1 MGLDAANRAGQT
13 KTSLTPERD
22 EREDAQMARGSVAS
36 RDEAYNYQDEQ
47 GEGWAGRLL
56 LDALE
61 VAIITTLIFLVA
73 RVFVQNYQV
82 DGPSMTPTLLNNEY
96 ILVNKVDYDFHTPQR
111 GDVIVFKYPKDTSR
125 DFVKRVI
132 GIPGDTVT
140 ITADGVVSVDGVTL
154 QEPYTNNLLN
164 IYGPEHVTLA
174 AGQYFVLGDNRG
186 DSSDSRDWG
195 PVPQS
200 DIIGKAEFVYW
211 PLPDIH
217 ALHDWSGNFSGVS
230 SSGQ

>member
-1 MGLDAANRAGQT
+1 
-13 KTSLTPERD
+13 
-22 EREDAQMARGSVAS
+22 MARGSVAP
-36 RDEAYNYQDEQ
+36 RDDTYNYQDEQ

-82 DGPSMTPTLLNNEY
+82 DGPSMTPTLLNSQY
-96 ILVNKVDYDFHTPQR
+96 ILVNKADYYMHAPQR
-111 GDVIVFKYPKDTSR
+111 GDVIVFRYPRDPSR

-132 GIPGDTVT
+132 GIPGDTVYV
-140 ITADGVVSVDGVTL
+140 AGNGVVTVDGVTL
-154 QEPYTNNLLN
+154 NEPYTNNQLN
-164 IYGPEHVTLA
+164 YYGPEHWTLA

-195 PVPQS
+195 PVPLG

-211 PLPDIH
+211 PLNDVH
-217 ALHDWSGNFSGVS
+217 TLKNWSSTFSGIPS
-230 SSGQ
+230 H

>member
-1 MGLDAANRAGQT
+1 
-13 KTSLTPERD
+13 
-22 EREDAQMARGSVAS
+22 MARGSVAS
-36 RDEAYNYQDEQ
+36 RDETYNYQDEQ
-47 GEGWAGRLL
+47 GEKWAGRLL

-96 ILVNKVDYDFHTPQR
+96 ILVNKADYYLHTPQR
-111 GDVIVFKYPKDTSR
+111 GDVIVFRFPRDTSR

-132 GIPGDTVT
+132 GLPGDTVN
-140 ITADGVVSVDGVTL
+140 ITANGVVSVDGVQL
-154 QEPYTNNLLN
+154 NEPYTNDQLN
-164 IYGPEHVTLA
+164 YYGPQSWKLS

-195 PVPQS
+195 PVPIG

-211 PLPDIH
+211 PVNEAHP
-217 ALHDWSGNFSGVS
+217 LHDWSGAFSSVK
-230 SSGQ
+230 

>member
-1 MGLDAANRAGQT
+1 
-13 KTSLTPERD
+13 
-22 EREDAQMARGSVAS
+22 MARGSVAS
-36 RDEAYNYQDEQ
+36 RDESYNYQDEQ

-61 VAIITTLIFLVA
+61 VAIITTLIFLLA

-82 DGPSMTPTLLNNEY
+82 DGPSMTPTLLNSQY
-96 ILVNKVDYDFHTPQR
+96 ILVNKADYYLHAPQR
-111 GDVIVFKYPKDTSR
+111 GDVIVFRYPRDPSR

-132 GIPGDTVT
+132 GVPGDTVR
-140 ITADGVVSVDGVTL
+140 ITGSGVVSVDGVRL
-154 QEPYTNNLLN
+154 SEPYTNDLTNY
-164 IYGPEHVTLA
+164 YGPETWTLK

-195 PVPQS
+195 PVPRT

-211 PLPDIH
+211 PLPDAH
-217 ALHDWSGNFSGVS
+217 VLHDYSGNFSRIHTP
-230 SSGQ
+230 

>member
-1 MGLDAANRAGQT
+1 
-13 KTSLTPERD
+13 
-22 EREDAQMARGSVAS
+22 MARGSVAP
-36 RDEAYNYQDEQ
+36 RDETYNYQDEQ

-61 VAIITTLIFLVA
+61 VAVITTLIFLIA

-82 DGPSMTPTLLNNEY
+82 DGPSMTPTLLNSQY
-96 ILVNKVDYDFHTPQR
+96 ILVNKADYYLHTPQR
-111 GDVIVFKYPKDTSR
+111 GDVIVFRYPRDPSR

-132 GIPGDTVT
+132 GVPGDTVT
-140 ITADGVVSVDGVTL
+140 VSGNGIVIVDGVRL
-154 QEPYTNNLLN
+154 AEPYTNDQLN
-164 IYGPEHVTLA
+164 YYGPGRWTLS

-200 DIIGKAEFVYW
+200 DIIGKAELVYW
-211 PLPDIH
+211 PLPDAH
-217 ALHDWSGNFSGVS
+217 ALKDWSGTFSGIS
-230 SSGQ
+230 TGH